1 MADMLARNWPI
12 LALRGVAAIV
22 FGVLAWFWPD
32 ITLFTLVIFFGAYLL
47 VDGVSNL
54 VTAARGEI
62 RESRWIVATMGIAEI
77 VIAFLAFLWPGL
89 TAIGLVFLIAAWAG
103 TMGALAV
110 FAAYYL
116 RREIEDEWVLAITG
130 LVLILFGIC
139 LAIFPGAGAI
149 ALVLLIGAGAVAYGV
164 LSLTLA
170 FRLRRWL
177 REGATPTAANDA
189 RATASTGAEVR
200 P

>member
-1 MADMLARNWPI
+1 MADMLVRNWPI
-12 LALRGVAAIV
+12 LALRGAAAII

-32 ITLFTLVIFFGAYLL
+32 ITLITLMIFFGAYLL

-62 RESRWIVATMGIAEI
+62 RESRGVVATMGIVEI
-77 VIAFLAFLWPGL
+77 IIAILTFGWPDL

-110 FAAYYL
+110 FAAYLL
-116 RREIEDEWVLAITG
+116 RREIEGEWVLGVTG
-130 LVLILFGIC
+130 ILLILFAVY
-139 LAIFPGAGAI
+139 LAVFPGPGAL
-149 ALVLLIGAGAVAYGV
+149 ALVLLIGAGAVAYG
-164 LSLTLA
+164 LLNLTLA

-177 REGATPTAANDA
+177 RSPSGTDRGVATSAAFDA
-189 RATASTGAEVR
+189 RL
-200 P
+200 